1 MRKVIIVAIVL
12 VSFILVLS
20 GCEQKVE
27 NKPAE
32 EVKEET
38 PTKTVVGFWHIEGS
52 DLILP
57 EDWYVDV
64 E

>member
-38 PTKTVVGFWHIEGS
+38 PTKTLVGSWYAGGS